1 MLQHDRAQGLGADI
15 GDVKAAGLAVPFH
28 QGDNHHLAHRTMPC
42 VQFLVGV
49 LILLLAADVDLIRF
63 DDLPLATDR
72 GGRRISSGFPKAM
85 KQKP

>member
-1 MLQHDRAQGLGADI
+1 
-15 GDVKAAGLAVPFH
+15 
-28 QGDNHHLAHRTMPC
+28 MPC